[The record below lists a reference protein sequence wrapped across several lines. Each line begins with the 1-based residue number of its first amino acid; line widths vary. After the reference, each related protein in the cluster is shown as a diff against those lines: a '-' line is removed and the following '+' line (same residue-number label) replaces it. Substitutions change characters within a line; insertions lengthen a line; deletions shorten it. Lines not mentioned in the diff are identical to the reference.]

1 MKIINLEIENEIIKC
16 PKCFSENIDENG
28 VKNVCEHLIFVGT
41 SESDEP
47 ELDKEKLISN
57 YDIEKHETYIDFL
70 KENLND
76 TYFLFTDSRTRQI
89 DLYLIYKNI

>member
-1 MKIINLEIENEIIKC
+1 MKIINLEIVNEIIKC

-28 VKNVCEHLIFVGT
+28 LKNVCEHLIFVGT

-57 YDIEKHETYIDFL
+57 YDIERNETYIDFL
-70 KENLND
+70 QENLGN

>member
-28 VKNVCEHLIFVGT
+28 LKNVCEHLIFVGT

-57 YDIEKHETYIDFL
+57 YDIEKNETYIDFL
-70 KENLND
+70 QENLGN
-76 TYFLFTDSRTRQI
+76 TYFLFTDSSTRQI

>member
-47 ELDKEKLISN
+47 ELDKEKLIEN
-57 YDIEKHETYIDFL
+57 YDSDRFENVIEYL
-70 KENLND
+70 KSELND
-76 TYFLFTDSRTRQI
+76 SYSLFVDSSTRQI
-89 DLYLIYKNI
+89 DAYLVYKNI

>member
-1 MKIINLEIENEIIKC
+1 MKIINLETENEIIKC

-76 TYFLFTDSRTRQI
+76 KYFLFTDSRTRQI
-89 DLYLIYKNI
+89 DLYLIYKDI

>member
-1 MKIINLEIENEIIKC
+1 MKLINLEIENEIIKC
-16 PKCFSENIDENG
+16 PKCLSENIDENG

-70 KENLND
+70 QENLGN

>member
-1 MKIINLEIENEIIKC
+1 MKIINLEIVNEIIKC

-28 VKNVCEHLIFVGT
+28 LKNVCEHLIFVGT
-41 SESDEP
+41 SESNEP

-57 YDIEKHETYIDFL
+57 YDIEKYETYIDFF
-70 KENLND
+70 KESLND

-89 DLYLIYKNI
+89 DLFLIYKNI